1 TLTITLTSSFP
12 FPFSFP
18 LKFAVQKE
26 RNPKNNVTFA
36 PRKISVACATKV
48 FPPRNSEFQHR
59 SQLCFHQKASARKNV
74 RKLQTQK
81 AAAISQPAIG
91 WQHWE
96 KAKTA
101 RTTPKKNATNKTK
114 YLKYGRKNNT

>member
-1 TLTITLTSSFP
+1 M
-12 FPFSFP
+12 
-18 LKFAVQKE
+18 QKE

-59 SQLCFHQKASARKNV
+59 SQLCSHQEATVQKDIRNS
-74 RKLQTQK
+74 LTQK
-81 AAAISQPAIG
+81 AATISQTAIG

-101 RTTPKKNATNKTK
+101 RATPKKNATNKTK